1 MFIHEKNEKGFE
13 VISVVPSSSSH
24 TICPTRFPQSLSETA
39 LVWFFPVSF
48 DEPNNYVSH
57 SPDDALRPGS
67 DGPQVLVPLLDAELG
82 LNDLLHEEAVALP
95 FKQN

>member
-1 MFIHEKNEKGFE
+1 MFIHKKNEKGFE
-13 VISVVPSSSSH
+13 AISVVPSSSSH

-39 LVWFFPVSF
+39 LVK
-48 DEPNNYVSH
+48 H